1 MDGAE
6 FWKNVRY
13 YLSWR
18 YILSVIRS
26 ITIEPAYFLF
36 AMSGGLY
43 GIIAAEL
50 YISKV
55 CKVNLGYNETICDD
69 IQEWYSWLFLSL
81 FCFLIHNSD
90 SINWFNEINDSF
102 YRHIKMNKLRY
113 KNMFQHSAYTIL
125 YYRLSRL

>member
-1 MDGAE
+1 MDSAE
-6 FWKNVRY
+6 FWKKVRY

-18 YILSVIRS
+18 YIIRVIRS

-55 CKVNLGYNETICDD
+55 CKVNLGYNETICDNIQVSYNYD
-69 IQEWYSWLFLSL
+69 IF
-81 FCFLIHNSD
+81 H
-90 SINWFNEINDSF
+90 
-102 YRHIKMNKLRY
+102 
-113 KNMFQHSAYTIL
+113 
-125 YYRLSRL
+125 

>member
-6 FWKNVRY
+6 LWKRVRY

-36 AMSGGLY
+36 AMSDGLY
-43 GIIAAEL
+43 GIIASEL

-55 CKVNLGYNETICDD
+55 CKVNLGYNDTICDN
-69 IQEWYSWLFLSL
+69 IQEWYSLRLLIFGIYRTKGLPVNLPVNYFFTGTNWL
-81 FCFLIHNSD
+81 
-90 SINWFNEINDSF
+90 
-102 YRHIKMNKLRY
+102 K
-113 KNMFQHSAYTIL
+113 
-125 YYRLSRL
+125 

>member
-6 FWKNVRY
+6 LWKRVRY

-36 AMSGGLY
+36 AMSDGLY
-43 GIIAAEL
+43 GIIASEL

-55 CKVNLGYNETICDD
+55 CKVNLGYNDTICDN
-69 IQEWYSWLFLSL
+69 IQEWYSLRL
-81 FCFLIHNSD
+81 LIFWNLPDQRFTGKFTS
-90 SINWFNEINDSF
+90 
-102 YRHIKMNKLRY
+102 K
-113 KNMFQHSAYTIL
+113 
-125 YYRLSRL
+125 

>member
-13 YLSWR
+13 FLSWR

-55 CKVNLGYNETICDD
+55 CKVNLGYNETICDN
-69 IQEWYSWLFLSL
+69 IQECYS
-81 FCFLIHNSD
+81 
-90 SINWFNEINDSF
+90 
-102 YRHIKMNKLRY
+102 
-113 KNMFQHSAYTIL
+113 
-125 YYRLSRL
+125 